1 MQKRHVDLFLFN
13 VRLFLECPF
22 FGIALSKYTM
32 FNNKIYLLLVE
43 ENLRKWSSSLSQRDF
58 YCTFKIKLINSQKST
73 GLIFLIINS
82 IKLKIFFKMTLPN
95 SLSFTNNNASFPLPS
110 ILFFFCQQYCLQL
123 STFSQKYRK
132 LYFFLFEH
140 SLALNCRISRGCQ

>member
-43 ENLRKWSSSLSQRDF
+43 ENLRKWSSLSQRDF

-95 SLSFTNNNASFPLPS
+95 SLSFTNNNASFPSPS
-110 ILFFFCQQYCLQL
+110 ILFFFLLAILLTTVYFL
-123 STFSQKYRK
+123 SKVSEIVFFS
-132 LYFFLFEH
+132 F
-140 SLALNCRISRGCQ
+140 

>member
-1 MQKRHVDLFLFN
+1 MQKRHFDLFLFN

-43 ENLRKWSSSLSQRDF
+43 ENLRKWSSSLSQHDF

-82 IKLKIFFKMTLPN
+82 TKLKIFFKMTLPN
-95 SLSFTNNNASFPLPS
+95 SLSFTNNNASFPSPS
-110 ILFFFCQQYCLQL
+110 ILFFFFASNIAYNCLL
-123 STFSQKYRK
+123 SLKSIINCIF
-132 LYFFLFEH
+132 FFL
-140 SLALNCRISRGCQ
+140 SILQP